1 MHTIRLSSTLGLLLF
16 ISACVT
22 INVYFPTAE
31 AVEAADQIIRDV
43 YGKDAEQ
50 TAPKEPA
57 EQPKPDQS
65 HLEVAPPA
73 WVAVLEW
80 MVSPAE
86 AAADINIQSP
96 AISAI
101 RASMEKRFPSLKP
114 FYDSGAIGM
123 TRDGLL
129 KVRDLNA
136 VSLRERKAV
145 KTQIADENSDRNA
158 MYREIAAANG
168 QPGWEADIR
177 KIFAKRWVD
186 NAPAGWWFQDKK
198 GNWKQK

>member
-43 YGKDAEQ
+43 YGNDSGQ
-50 TAPKEPA
+50 TAPGEPA
-57 EQPKPDQS
+57 EQPVPDQS
-65 HLEVAPPA
+65 GREFIPV
-73 WVAVLEW
+73 WVAALEW
-80 MVSPAE
+80 LVSPAE
-86 AAADINIQSP
+86 AAADINIKSP

-114 FYDSGAIGM
+114 FYESGAIGM

-136 VSLRERKAV
+136 VGLRDRKAV
-145 KTQIADENSDRNA
+145 KTQVADENRDRNA

-168 QPGWEADIR
+168 QPGWEPDIR

-186 NAPAGWWFQDKK
+186 NAPAGWWFQDEK
-198 GNWKQK
+198 GSWQQK